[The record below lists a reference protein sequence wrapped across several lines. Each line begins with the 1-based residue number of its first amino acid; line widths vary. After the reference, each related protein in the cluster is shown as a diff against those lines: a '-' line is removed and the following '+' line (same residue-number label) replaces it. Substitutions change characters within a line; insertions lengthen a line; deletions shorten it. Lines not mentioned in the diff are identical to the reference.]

1 MKNYKELLF
10 ATKTSLDVN
19 KGGFDYEN
27 HTPEKDGDIVCVYKK
42 IFFIGTDKIEIDEV
56 TERAYNL
63 KIYGEYHREYSVKRD
78 DNKILGVYTFEEL
91 KNSEYWDSISERYY
105 LNETEYKRYEA
116 NSVYE
121 DDEQIEAE
129 LHFQNNNILSLK
141 YNKFDNY
148 ITIYTKNTAFSDCA
162 DNMVILDREEYD
174 ELLENEKIIKLMRD
188 KHNVQIL
195 ENGYVVDDVYY
206 EYIDEIGS
214 DK

>member
-19 KGGFDYEN
+19 EGGFDYEH
-27 HTPEKDGDIVCVYKK
+27 HTLEKDGDIVCVYKK

-63 KIYGEYHREYSVKRD
+63 KIYGEYHQEYSVKRD

-129 LHFQNNNILSLK
+129 LHFQNNNILSLE

-148 ITIYTKNTAFSDCA
+148 ITIYTKNTAFSDCV